1 MKDEFVIVTKYVG
14 KPGRFLCYR
23 AVVTNGDL
31 DLGGAP
37 LLDLSDNALYAD
49 FLDALRD
56 GTPLPEASPR
66 RFRDDQRPALTEAF
80 ERFEHGA
87 RSNRDS

>member
-1 MKDEFVIVTKYVG
+1 MKDEFVIVTKYAG

-23 AVVTNGDL
+23 AVVTNGEL
-31 DLGGAP
+31 NLGAQP

-56 GTPLPEASPR
+56 GTPLPETLPR
-66 RFRDDQRPALTEAF
+66 RFRDGGRPALTEAF
-80 ERFEHGA
+80 ERFERGA
-87 RSNRDS
+87 